1 MVCKFEISFNLLMM
15 CCMLKNKGIIKV
27 ENKSVLGYLVVD
39 KVFGLFI
46 YRWLVGCYWKCLLLL
61 LILDGS

>member
-1 MVCKFEISFNLLMM
+1 MM

-46 YRWLVGCYWKCLLLL
+46 YRWFVGCYWKCLLLL